1 MAGLPAAHIAAD
13 MAGAMARYEPA
24 DAYQVI
30 SESRQWTDVP
40 TQVAMSV
47 KSYTDRLE
55 AARFPLNPAITD
67 KLREFATAIA
77 AARSVAEEL
86 EPLMRRA
93 HEDDLA
99 RRESPR
105 GDESKWN
112 I

>member
-1 MAGLPAAHIAAD
+1 MALPAASIAAD
-13 MAGAMARYEPA
+13 MAAAMSRYEPA
-24 DAYQVI
+24 DAYQIVPD
-30 SESRQWTDVP
+30 SRQWVDVP
-40 TQVAMSV
+40 TQVAMAV
-47 KSYTDRLE
+47 KAYTDRLE
-55 AARFPLNPAITD
+55 GARFPINSAIND

-77 AARSVAEEL
+77 QTRQIAEEI

>member
-1 MAGLPAAHIAAD
+1 MTGLPAANIAHD
-13 MAGAMARYEPA
+13 MAGAMARYEPE
-24 DAYQVI
+24 DAYQIVPD
-30 SESRQWTDVP
+30 SRQWTDVP
-40 TQVAMSV
+40 TQVALSV
-47 KSYTDRLE
+47 KAYADRLE
-55 AARFPLNPAITD
+55 GARFPITPAIND
-67 KLREFATAIA
+67 KLREFAQAVA
-77 AARSVAEEL
+77 ATRSIAEEI